1 MSNTVLEVT
10 DLSQTFG
17 GLRAVDGVSFSLEEG
32 KVLGLV
38 GPNGSG
44 KTTVINTIC
53 GLYHPTAGKVILDGN
68 DVTGMRADKLARAGI
83 NRTFQ
88 IPKPFLDLTVREN
101 LEIARNHTR
110 AAKVSVDEVA
120 ELVGLNDVM
129 GKSAGSLNSTHKKM
143 LDLGRALVMSPRVL
157 FVDELAA
164 GLMPSE
170 LEGIAHLLRDIAKD
184 RSLVVV
190 EHLLG
195 FLDKVADSVLV
206 LNAGKEIFAGSLA
219 AALQDDQVKK
229 VFLGGSSSS

>member
-53 GLYHPTAGKVILDGN
+53 GLYNPTAGKVVLDGS

>member
-1 MSNTVLEVT
+1 MSEHVLEVT
-10 DLSQTFG
+10 GLSQAFG
-17 GLRAVDGVSFSLEEG
+17 GLRAVDGVSFSLDAGE
-32 KVLGLV
+32 VLGLV

-53 GLYHPTAGKVILDGN
+53 GLYHPTAGSVMLGGN
-68 DVTGMRADKLARAGI
+68 NVTGMRADRLARSGI

-101 LEIARNHTR
+101 FEVALNHASTVTLGIA
-110 AAKVSVDEVA
+110 EVA
-120 ELVGLNDVM
+120 ELVGLNEVID
-129 GKSAGSLNSTHKKM
+129 KLAGSLNSTHKKM
-143 LDLGRALVMSPRVL
+143 LDLGRALLMSPRVL

-170 LEGIAHLLRDIAKD
+170 LDGIAHLLRNIADD

-195 FLDKVADSVLV
+195 FLDRVADRVLV

-219 AALQDDQVKK
+219 SALQDEQVKK
-229 VFLGGSSSS
+229 LFLGGSSSS